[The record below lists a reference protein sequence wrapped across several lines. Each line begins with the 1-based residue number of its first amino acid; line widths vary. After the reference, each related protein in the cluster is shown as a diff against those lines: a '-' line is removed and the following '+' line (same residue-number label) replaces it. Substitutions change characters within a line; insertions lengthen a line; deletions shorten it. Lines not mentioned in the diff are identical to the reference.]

1 MKAKLDDTIGR
12 ITELNYDLKIQNR
25 LRDKI
30 SVEDVDQYEQLLDDS
45 DSDDENVHTIGERAA
60 GETADENLHVDQS
73 FSLQYGYTLDVSGA
87 RFVNFICNLKIN
99 SFWNFTESTQ
109 PRLRSRR
116 SNIASPDCRY
126 IAAMEWKQKVV
137 CRI

>member
-60 GETADENLHVDQS
+60 GETADENHHVDQS
-73 FSLQYGYTLDVSGA
+73 FSLQYGYTLDVSGV
-87 RFVNFICNLKIN
+87 RFVNFICNLKTN
-99 SFWNFTESTQ
+99 NFWNFTESTQ

-116 SNIASPDCRY
+116 SKVASPDCGY
-126 IAAMEWKQKVV
+126 IAAME
-137 CRI
+137 

>member
-60 GETADENLHVDQS
+60 GETADENFHVDQS
-73 FSLQYGYTLDVSGA
+73 FSLQYGYTLDVSGV
-87 RFVNFICNLKIN
+87 RFVNFICNLKTN
-99 SFWNFTESTQ
+99 NFWNSTESTQ
-109 PRLRSRR
+109 PRLRSHR
-116 SNIASPDCRY
+116 SNVAPPDCGY
-126 IAAMEWKQKVV
+126 IAAME
-137 CRI
+137 